1 MQACVYLFSS
11 ILQIRS
17 SVLAIPSQ
25 VACNEALHATG
36 WLIYWMR
43 METSLLSHF
52 FVVVRSRSR
61 RSKFNSKCFKVIGLL
76 LQYVSH

>member
-43 METSLLSHF
+43 METSLLTQF
-52 FVVVRSRSR
+52 FVVVRSR
-61 RSKFNSKCFKVIGLL
+61 RSKFNSKFFKVIDLL

>member
-36 WLIYWMR
+36 WLIKWMR
-43 METSLLSHF
+43 METSLLTQF
-52 FVVVRSRSR
+52 F
-61 RSKFNSKCFKVIGLL
+61 LL
-76 LQYVSH
+76 YVHVELNLTANVLKS